1 MSEIIETPLDE
12 VLEPA
17 PAVEVEVAV
26 EEPPKKRGRPAGVK
40 NKAKAAPKAPP
51 PVPKPRAKKKKAY
64 VPPSPDE
71 SSEEEEAPRARTR
84 QAPELDR
91 RALAADVLG
100 WDCCRSS
107 ACLGAWRAATTT
119 RVGCKICRASS
130 NGKASPE
137 ATSDHRQGCI
147 RACSCHSQAERSETP
162 DGGRRELATHGNS
175 EAYSES

>member
-1 MSEIIETPLDE
+1 MAEIIETPLDE
-12 VLEPA
+12 VLEAA
-17 PAVEVEVAV
+17 PAVEEEVAV
-26 EEPPKKRGRPAGVK
+26 VEETPKKRGRPAGVK

-100 WDCCRSS
+100 LLQEQRMSRGM
-107 ACLGAWRAATTT
+107 AR
-119 RVGCKICRASS
+119 R
-130 NGKASPE
+130 
-137 ATSDHRQGCI
+137 DHYARWMQ
-147 RACSCHSQAERSETP
+147 
-162 DGGRRELATHGNS
+162 NM
-175 EAYSES
+175 